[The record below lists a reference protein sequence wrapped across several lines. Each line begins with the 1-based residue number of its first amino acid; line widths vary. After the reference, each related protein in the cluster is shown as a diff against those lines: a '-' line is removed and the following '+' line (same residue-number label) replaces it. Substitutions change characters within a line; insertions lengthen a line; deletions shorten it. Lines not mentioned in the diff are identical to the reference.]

1 MAEKTFASE
10 TAQIETEF
18 AAEAVQLRDA
28 MLAALVEQRQAL
40 QEEKERLIAL
50 QQTTAS
56 TASEQAE
63 AANEQAA
70 TATSTGRV
78 KRSMRS
84 AAAGAKRDEIIL
96 KGPLGVGGSAVAPLP
111 NAAPKRRAAV
121 PYGSSILGV
130 STLLPEHEIYDDLNA
145 ISRGGGGDDG
155 GAGRR
160 NAPRTQAQKV
170 ADRPAAGTASKK
182 RPIAT
187 EDGSVAVSSPAKPI
201 IKRSMK
207 DLSAPADESL
217 SADDHTGAEDDDTA
231 SSRASRSARRKST
244 SVGDEPSS
252 QATNDGAQH
261 KRKNSAEDKYISIEP
276 SGVFYYCGCK
286 YTKGASFD
294 MAFGRDLSK
303 SFPVILL
310 SATGQEIQVKKVSDG
325 SKIKINLD
333 DLVSGSVMILASQ
346 E

>member
-1 MAEKTFASE
+1 VAEKTFASE

-28 MLAALVEQRQAL
+28 MLAALTEQRQAL
-40 QEEKERLIAL
+40 VDEKERLVAL
-50 QQTTAS
+50 QQTTA
-56 TASEQAE
+56 TAASEQAE
-63 AANEQAA
+63 AATEQAA
-70 TATSTGRV
+70 AATSTGRV

-84 AAAGAKRDEIIL
+84 AAAGAKRDEIVL
-96 KGPLGVGGSAVAPLP
+96 KGPLGAGGPALTPLP
-111 NAAPKRRAAV
+111 NAAPKRRAAA

-160 NAPRTQAQKV
+160 NAPRTQAQKA
-170 ADRPAAGTASKK
+170 ADRPATATRK
-182 RPIAT
+182 RPTAA
-187 EDGSVAVSSPAKPI
+187 EDGPLAVSSPAKPAV
-201 IKRSMK
+201 KRSMK

-217 SADDHTGAEDDDTA
+217 SADDHTGAEDDDSA
-231 SSRASRSARRKST
+231 STRTSRSARRKSV
-244 SVGDEPSS
+244 SVGDEPPS
-252 QATNDGAQH
+252 QTIIDGSQH

-286 YTKGASFD
+286 HTKGASFD

-310 SATGQEIQVKKVSDG
+310 SAAGQEIQVKKVSDG
-325 SKIKINLD
+325 SKIKISLD